1 MIRRAV
7 KSQGHLRLT
16 VVSITAFAAFAAIPA
31 IAAVNPSS
39 GVYQGCPKGATTSAG
54 HCEGEGYF
62 TLQGNKMKPALNF
75 TTILAPSDF
84 SCNAGALPKKKSI
97 TVSQGS
103 FDYNGPAANQP
114 GVTLRF
120 KGAWTSAKTLK
131 GYTRITTG
139 SCDGDKVKWVMK
151 TPPPA

>member
-16 VVSITAFAAFAAIPA
+16 VVSITAFAAIPAIPA
-31 IAAVNPSS
+31 IAAVNPSP
-39 GVYQGCPKGATTSAG
+39 GTYQGCPKGVTTSAG

-62 TLQGNKMKPALNF
+62 TLQGNKMKPANGGPS
-75 TTILAPSDF
+75 ILAPSDF
-84 SCNAGALPKKKSI
+84 SCNAGAIPKKKSI
-97 TVSQGS
+97 PVSQGS